1 MATPTCPHFT
11 PGLEHDRHEIR
22 ISVASS
28 SSSDEGANT
37 MTSNIA
43 PQISKQMRVKEAV

>member
-28 SSSDEGANT
+28 SSDEGANM

-43 PQISKQMRVKEAV
+43 PQVSKQMRVKEAM